1 MWTVVTPG
9 KDFDNCV
16 VGGLYEAPN
25 SGTPTEYRI
34 FADMAEHKTAGHT
47 TLITMRRKVLPPE
60 IYRRH

>member
-1 MWTVVTPG
+1 MDVVTPG

-16 VGGLYEAPN
+16 VGGLYEVPN
-25 SGTPTEYRI
+25 SELLRDTVI